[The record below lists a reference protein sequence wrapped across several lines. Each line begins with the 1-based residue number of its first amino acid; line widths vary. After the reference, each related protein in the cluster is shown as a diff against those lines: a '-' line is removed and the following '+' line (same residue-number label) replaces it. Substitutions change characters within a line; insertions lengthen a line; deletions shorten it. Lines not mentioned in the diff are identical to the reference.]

1 MTPDP
6 LALFLPPVAEW
17 FRRTLG
23 QPTPVQREGWP
34 SIAAGRSTLL
44 LAPTGSGKT
53 LASFLACLDHLWR
66 QTTLERGVRILYVS
80 PLKALNNDI
89 HRNLQA
95 PLLGVAEM
103 AREMGVD
110 LPTLEAAV
118 RTGDTPQAERLRLL
132 RKPPHI
138 LITTPE
144 SLHLLLTSKAR
155 AVLGNVTH
163 LIVDEIHAL
172 CPNKRGVFLSLLCER
187 LEALN
192 PVSFVRIGLSATQ
205 RPLDEVA
212 RFLGGSRTD
221 DDGRRHERPVTI
233 VDTGLRKNIDLR
245 VVSPVE
251 QFGPLPER
259 SIWPSIY
266 RLLAAEISQHRSTIV
281 FANNR
286 RTVERLTSMLNEEL
300 SGDPATASAEPQV
313 RAHHGSVSLEM
324 RQQTEQALKEGR
336 LRAVVATASLE
347 LGIDMGAVELVCQ
360 VESPGSVSR
369 GLQRVGR
376 AGHLVG
382 QESKGRLIPK
392 MLPDLVNQ
400 AVLAAEMM
408 AGHVEPL
415 KVPQNCLDILAQQVV
430 AMAAMETWK
439 VDDLFRVVRQAYPFR
454 DLTPQAFD
462 SVLEMVTGRFRFQV
476 DDEETPKTN
485 PATQMTA
492 LQPRVSWDRTHGKLR
507 ALPGSQGLALLN
519 GGTIPD
525 SGQFAVVTRRGLRL
539 GELDEEFVFERR
551 VGDTFTL
558 GTNSWRID
566 KIDLDRVIV
575 LPAEGAPAMTPFWR
589 GEQTGRTF
597 DLGLAQGAFL
607 RTLTERIDEPGC
619 LDWLERDHFLDR
631 NAARNVR
638 DYVKRQVLRAGVVP
652 SDRTFL
658 IEASRDPLGDWQVI
672 LLTPLGA
679 RFHLTLRLAL
689 ENLLRRRLGY
699 RPQCMHHDDGL
710 LLRLTDSD
718 EPLLDLFAGLDSR
731 NLRRFVLEELA
742 DSALFA
748 LRFRH
753 NAARALLMPRSGTGK
768 RAPLWLQRL
777 RGRDLLQVAKR
788 YADFPIVAETLRECL
803 QDSLDV
809 SRVERVLEDIESG
822 AIEIKTVRLDMPS
835 PFGAGLLLAYQ
846 AAFLYG
852 ADEVEATPS
861 GGQID
866 EELLDQL
873 LGRSG
878 PTPPDD
884 AAVLAID
891 RRLRGVGLPP
901 RSPQEM
907 AERLRLLGDMA
918 DDELEGPMAGF
929 VAALASEGQAARITI
944 AGVSRPERWILVEE
958 ADDYRRVFSDE
969 TGPERTKIAG
979 RILHRFLETH
989 ALVGLDDVLARYP
1002 FERRWA
1008 QRQIETWTK
1017 RGRLVPVPRGEGDH
1031 PPQWA
1036 TPTNFQQMQRTTL
1049 ALRRREVVSCPPAR
1063 FVDFVLRWQHLTPGR
1078 RLRGLDGA
1086 EESLQQLRGVTL
1098 PADLWERTILPFR
1111 VADCPPRVLD
1121 SLPGWLWFGRGPGLV
1136 GMVEREELAGFT
1148 PAVVE
1153 NVEAPLGTEVVREAL
1168 ERRGALFVADL
1179 AQMTSLPPSVVRH
1192 ALWALVQRG
1201 LVTNDRFEVARR
1213 GEPVAEPAPQAGLR
1227 RRTGTRRG
1235 VDPEGRWSLIPWP
1248 AADVALDAVA
1258 AARRLLDRYGIVAR
1272 ELAKLD
1278 PTIPPWRVLYEVLSR
1293 MELADEVRRGYFVE
1307 GLSGA
1312 QFALPDAAR
1321 MLHDLAGPTTSTT
1334 PVTLIHTLDPANLH
1348 ASGGPFDPVAETNRT
1363 FLRRPGNWIA
1373 LQAGVPVLLVE
1384 QHGKRLTAMPNAT
1397 PETLAAAVAE
1407 LPRRL
1412 PASTGDL
1419 RQRITVET
1427 WNDGPVTSSAGKSL
1441 LEAAGFV
1448 RDYQAM
1454 TWFAAWGSLTPSE
1467 TPTGAGG
1474 DAVL

>member
-1 MTPDP
+1 MTSDP

-34 SIAAGRSTLL
+34 EIAASRNTLL

-53 LASFLACLDHLWR
+53 LAAFLACLDRLWR
-66 QTTLERGVRILYVS
+66 QTTQERGVRILYVS

-103 AREMGVD
+103 ARELD
-110 LPTLEAAV
+110 FPLPTLEAAV

-155 AVLGNVTH
+155 SVLGNITH

-192 PVSFVRIGLSATQ
+192 PASFVRIGLSATQ

-212 RFLGGSRTD
+212 RFLGGMRTD
-221 DDGRRHERPVTI
+221 AEGRRHERPVTI
-233 VDTGLRKNIDLR
+233 VDTGLRKNINLR

-259 SIWPSIY
+259 SIWPPIY
-266 RLLAAEISQHRSTIV
+266 RLLAREIAQHRSTIV

-286 RTVERLTSMLNEEL
+286 RTVERLTTMLNEEL
-300 SGDPATASAEPQV
+300 AADAPSTEPLV

-382 QESKGRLIPK
+382 QQSKGRLIPK
-392 MLPDLVNQ
+392 TLPDLVNQ
-400 AVLAAEMM
+400 AVLASEMM
-408 AGHVEPL
+408 AGHVEPMR
-415 KVPQNCLDILAQQVV
+415 VPHNCLDILAQQVV
-430 AMAAMETWK
+430 AMVAMETWK
-439 VDDLFRVVRQAYPFR
+439 VDDLFRIVRQAYPYR

-462 SVLEMVTGRFRFQV
+462 SVLEMITGRFRFQV
-476 DDEETPKTN
+476 DDDEAPKTN

-558 GTNSWRID
+558 GTNSWKID
-566 KIDLDRVIV
+566 RIDLDRVV
-575 LPAEGAPAMTPFWR
+575 VFPAEGTPAMAPFWR

-597 DLGLAQGAFL
+597 DLGMAQGAFL
-607 RTLTERIDEPGC
+607 RTLTERMDQPDC
-619 LDWLERDHFLDR
+619 LEWLERDHFLDR
-631 NAARNVR
+631 DCARNVR
-638 DYVKRQVLRAGVVP
+638 DYVRRQALRAGVVP
-652 SDRTFL
+652 GDRTFL
-658 IEASRDPLGDWQVI
+658 IEAARDPLGDWQVI

-689 ENLLRRRLGY
+689 ENLLRQRFGY

-710 LLRLTDSD
+710 LLRFTDSD
-718 EPLLDLFAGLDSR
+718 EPPLDLFAGLDAR
-731 NLRRFVLEELA
+731 NLRGLVLEGLA

-753 NAARALLMPRSGTGK
+753 NAARALLMPRSVTGK

-822 AIEIKTVRLDMPS
+822 AIEIKTARLDMPS

-846 AAFLYG
+846 ASFLYEF
-852 ADEVEATPS
+852 DEVEAGPS
-861 GGQID
+861 GGPLD
-866 EELLDQL
+866 ETLLDQL
-873 LGRSG
+873 LGRG
-878 PTPPDD
+878 AQVLDD

-907 AERLRLLGDMA
+907 AERLRVVGDMT

-929 VAALASEGQAARITI
+929 VAALADEGQAKRITI
-944 AGVSRPERWILVEE
+944 TGALRPQRWILTEE
-958 ADDYRRVFSDE
+958 ADDYRRVFESESD
-969 TGPERTKIAG
+969 PERTKAAN
-979 RILHRFLETH
+979 RILHRFLETR

-1008 QRQIETWTK
+1008 QRQIEAWTK
-1017 RGRLVPVPRGEGDH
+1017 RGRLVPIPNRNADR
-1031 PPQWA
+1031 PPQWS
-1036 TPTNFQQMQRTTL
+1036 TPSNFQQMQRTTL

-1063 FVDFVLRWQHLTPGR
+1063 YVDFVLRWQRLVSGR
-1078 RLRGLDGA
+1078 RVRGLDGA
-1086 EESLQQLRGVTL
+1086 EEVLQQFRGVTV
-1098 PADLWERTILPFR
+1098 PVDLWERAIVPTR
-1111 VADCPPRVLD
+1111 VVDCPPRVLD
-1121 SLPGWLWFGRGPGLV
+1121 QLPGWLWYGRGDLV
-1136 GMVEREELAGFT
+1136 GLAEREELAGLA
-1148 PAVVE
+1148 PPGGDAE
-1153 NVEAPLGTEVVREAL
+1153 EAPPGTDVVRDAL

-1179 AQMTSLPPSVVRH
+1179 AQITSLPPSVIRH
-1192 ALWALVQRG
+1192 ALWSLVRRG
-1201 LVTNDRFEVARR
+1201 LVTNDHFEVARR
-1213 GEPVAEPAPQAGLR
+1213 GEPVDAVPEAGLR
-1227 RRTGTRRG
+1227 RRTGVRRG
-1235 VDPEGRWSLIPWP
+1235 TDPEGRWSLIPWP
-1248 AADVALDAVA
+1248 PSDAASDAVA
-1258 AARRLLDRYGIVAR
+1258 AARRLLDRYGVVAR

-1278 PTIPPWRVLYEVLSR
+1278 PAMPSWRVLYEVLAR

-1312 QFALPDAAR
+1312 QFALPEAAR
-1321 MLHDLAGPTTSTT
+1321 MLHDIAGPTASKT
-1334 PVTLIHTLDPANLH
+1334 PVTLIHSLDPANLY

-1384 QHGKRLTAMPNAT
+1384 QYGKRLTAMPTAT
-1397 PETLAAAVAE
+1397 PEALAAAILE

-1412 PASTGDL
+1412 PNSTGDL

-1427 WNDGPVTSSAGKSL
+1427 WNDTPVTTSPGKSL

-1454 TWFAAWGSLTPSE
+1454 TWYAAWGSVAT
-1467 TPTGAGG
+1467 TAG
-1474 DAVL
+1474 DEQAHL